1 MIDPYSSVYVK
12 RIFNEFLSGKP
23 IHNITL
29 DLTKDGIPTP
39 SAYRNIKNTQKIVK
53 VAWNDVTIR
62 RILKNEV
69 YIGHTIQNKKQK
81 VNYKIKKQR
90 SLPKSEWI
98 KKENTHEPIIALKD
112 FQMVQQILEN
122 RSYIP
127 KKRTTHLLT
136 EFLFCNHCGSRFTY
150 LKRHEKGK
158 FYCIC
163 NVAKNY
169 RKLGKCDM
177 ICIKEEEIVEQI
189 KVFLQDMAS
198 KYLCHDKMVQ
208 ETYMKQMQEMLSNKI
223 REKQFVEGKIQESN
237 NIAYELY
244 KDKITHTITEEQ
256 YLSLQLHTN
265 EKKEKFEKQLQIIE
279 QEILNLENMQ
289 QKDEVISH
297 ALEEFLF
304 FKVLDR
310 NILSILIDKILVYRN
325 DSGENILKI
334 YCKFQ
339 SPK

>member
-1 MIDPYSSVYVK
+1 
-12 RIFNEFLSGKP
+12 
-23 IHNITL
+23 
-29 DLTKDGIPTP
+29 
-39 SAYRNIKNTQKIVK
+39 
-53 VAWNDVTIR
+53 
-62 RILKNEV
+62 
-69 YIGHTIQNKKQK
+69 
-81 VNYKIKKQR
+81 
-90 SLPKSEWI
+90 
-98 KKENTHEPIIALKD
+98 
-112 FQMVQQILEN
+112 
-122 RSYIP
+122 
-127 KKRTTHLLT
+127 
-136 EFLFCNHCGSRFTY
+136 
-150 LKRHEKGK
+150 
-158 FYCIC
+158 
-163 NVAKNY
+163 
-169 RKLGKCDM
+169 M